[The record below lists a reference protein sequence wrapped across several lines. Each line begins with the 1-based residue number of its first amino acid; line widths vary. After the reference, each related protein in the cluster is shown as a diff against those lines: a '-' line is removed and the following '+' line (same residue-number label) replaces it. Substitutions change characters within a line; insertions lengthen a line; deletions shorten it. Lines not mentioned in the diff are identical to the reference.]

1 MRKPHLWLAALL
13 ASLALCSAL
22 PARILAHGGGAPQLT
37 DEPAGP
43 YRVFVW
49 TSPDPWQ
56 SDATAHFTVAVTQ
69 VDAAGATLPVTGAQV
84 TLALTLDDA
93 SAAPLQLATTP
104 IATGAGFY
112 EADGVLPAPGRW
124 QVEVT
129 IDGAAGAGVARFSQ
143 SAQPGTSANW
153 LILGGGALLILLA
166 LAGLLAVRQRKP
178 ARAAVRPAAPLPA
191 AQE

>member
-56 SDATAHFTVAVTQ
+56 SDSTAHFTVAVTQ
-69 VDAAGATLPVTGAQV
+69 VDATGATLPVTAAQV
-84 TLALTLDDA
+84 TLGLTLDDTSTA
-93 SAAPLQLATTP
+93 LQLVATP

-124 QVEVT
+124 QIEVT
-129 IDGAAGAGVARFSQ
+129 IDGATGLGIARFSQ
-143 SAQPGTSANW
+143 TAQPGGSTNW
-153 LILGGGALLILLA
+153 LVWGASALLVLLA
-166 LAGLLAVRQRKP
+166 LAGWLAVQRRKP
-178 ARAAVRPAAPLPA
+178 GSAKAQHRAALPA
-191 AQE
+191 VQE